1 MSEILQYVQKDG
13 IFHQLNTLTKI
24 LFVIVVSI
32 ISIFTI
38 SIPLLLLVLGVLL
51 LLAAIGH
58 LHREILGQFIL
69 LAMMSVIM
77 IGLAVIT
84 LPNGTVIGT
93 LVPGPVPV
101 IGGSIPITVG
111 GFLLG
116 VIMAL
121 RFAVLVIAVQLFI
134 ISTRP
139 RDLIHTLERLHV
151 PIDFT
156 LMFVIA
162 LRFIPTLQIEGKR
175 IQEAQLARGYNP
187 GSGVGGK
194 IQRLIPIMVPLV
206 SNALSRANVL
216 GLTIDIR
223 GYRTRERTIM
233 HEPGLAGR
241 DYAAVSLMVIVSI
254 GFVAVLLMRLI

>member
-38 SIPLLLLVLGVLL
+38 SIPLLLLVLGILL
-51 LLAAIGH
+51 LLAALGH
-58 LHREILGQFIL
+58 LHREIFRQFIL
-69 LAMMSVIM
+69 IAMMSIIM

-93 LVPGPVPV
+93 LVPAPVPV

-116 VIMAL
+116 LIMAL

-139 RDLIHTLERLHV
+139 RDLIHTLEQLHI

-233 HEPGLAGR
+233 REPGLAGR
-241 DYAAVSLMVIVSI
+241 DYAAVSLLVIVSI
-254 GFVAVLLMRLI
+254 GFVAVLFMRIV

>member
-38 SIPLLLLVLGVLL
+38 SIPMLLLVLGILL
-51 LLAAIGH
+51 LLAALGH

-69 LAMMSVIM
+69 IAMMSIIM

-93 LVPGPVPV
+93 LVPAPVPV

-116 VIMAL
+116 LIMAL
-121 RFAVLVIAVQLFI
+121 RFAVLVIAVQSVHHLHPA
-134 ISTRP
+134 P
-139 RDLIHTLERLHV
+139 RSY
-151 PIDFT
+151 P
-156 LMFVIA
+156 
-162 LRFIPTLQIEGKR
+162 
-175 IQEAQLARGYNP
+175 Y
-187 GSGVGGK
+187 
-194 IQRLIPIMVPLV
+194 
-206 SNALSRANVL
+206 SRTTA
-216 GLTIDIR
+216 
-223 GYRTRERTIM
+223 YS
-233 HEPGLAGR
+233 H
-241 DYAAVSLMVIVSI
+241 
-254 GFVAVLLMRLI
+254 

>member
-38 SIPLLLLVLGVLL
+38 SIPMLLLVLGILL
-51 LLAAIGH
+51 LLAALGH

-69 LAMMSVIM
+69 IAMMSIIM

-84 LPNGTVIGT
+84 LPNGAVIGT
-93 LVPGPVPV
+93 LVPAQVPV

-116 VIMAL
+116 LVMAL

-139 RDLIHTLERLHV
+139 RDLIHTLERLHI

-233 HEPGLAGR
+233 REPGLAGR
-241 DYAAVSLMVIVSI
+241 DYAAVSLLVIVSI
-254 GFVAVLLMRLI
+254 GFVAVLFMRIV

>member
-24 LFVIVVSI
+24 LFVVVVSI

-38 SIPLLLLVLGVLL
+38 SIPLLLLVLGILL
-51 LLAAIGH
+51 LLAALGH

-69 LAMMSVIM
+69 IAMMSIIM

-93 LVPGPVPV
+93 LVPAPVPV

-116 VIMAL
+116 LIMAL

-139 RDLIHTLERLHV
+139 RDLIHTLERLHIPV
-151 PIDFT
+151 DFT

-233 HEPGLAGR
+233 REPGLAGR
-241 DYAAVSLMVIVSI
+241 DYAAVSLLVIVSI
-254 GFVAVLLMRLI
+254 GFAAVLFMRIV

>member
-1 MSEILQYVQKDG
+1 MSEILQFVQKDG
-13 IFHQLNTLTKI
+13 IFHRLNTLTKI

-32 ISIFTI
+32 ISVFTI
-38 SIPLLLLVLGVLL
+38 SIPLLLLVLAVLL
-51 LLAAIGH
+51 LLAAFGH
-58 LHREILGQFIL
+58 LHREIFGQFFLI
-69 LAMMSVIM
+69 AMMSVIM

-84 LPNGTVIGT
+84 LPNGSVIGS
-93 LVPGPVPV
+93 LVPEQVPA
-101 IGGSIPITVG
+101 IGGSIPITLG

-139 RDLIHTLERLHV
+139 RDLIHTLERLRV

-162 LRFIPTLQIEGKR
+162 LRFISTLQIEGKR

-223 GYRTRERTIM
+223 GYRTRERTILQ
-233 HEPGLAGR
+233 EPGLAGW
-241 DYAAVSLMVIVSI
+241 DYIAGCLMVIVSI
-254 GFVAVLLMRLI
+254 GFFAALLIRMI